1 MASNTTKDMTS
12 GSTMKLILG
21 FAVPLLMGMLFQ
33 QVYSLVDTIIVGRFL
48 GVSALAA
55 VGATGS
61 INFLIVGFCQGICNG
76 FALPVAQR
84 FGAKD
89 YDGLRK
95 YVGNSAVLTIIF
107 GGAIT
112 LITVI
117 ACRPI
122 LELMQT
128 PADIIDL
135 SYHYIVVIFAG
146 IPAIMLYNILSAYLR
161 SLGDSI
167 TPVIFLV
174 LSAGLNIGLDLLFIV
189 TFHWGVFGAAFA
201 TVLSQAVSGI
211 LCLILIIKKFDLLHL
226 KREDWKLDWGY
237 SRYLLIMGLPMGL
250 QYSITAIGSVILQ
263 ASVNTLGSTAVASMT
278 AGSRISMF
286 VVCPFDALGSTMA
299 TFGGQNVGAGRLD
312 RLGRGLRSAV
322 ILGAIYS
329 ALILVIL
336 IFFGRD
342 LILLFVSAKE
352 AAVIAQAKQFLV
364 TNAAFYLMLAL
375 VNIVRFLIQGMGFS
389 GFAVFA
395 GVFEMVART
404 LVGLVFVPI
413 FGFTAACSAN
423 PLAWIFAD
431 CFLIPAFFHCRKKLQ
446 NAMTRLLCLHILRTL
461 RVLPRCICIH
471 RHLLIPVQTQGQ
483 FPHGEYPLHSPE

>member
-1 MASNTTKDMTS
+1 MASNTTKDMTN

-61 INFLIVGFCQGICNG
+61 INFLIIGFCQGICNG

-95 YVGNSAVLTIIF
+95 YVGNSAVLSIIF

-112 LITVI
+112 LLTVI

-226 KREDWKLDWGY
+226 KREDWKLDWSY

-263 ASVNTLGSTAVASMT
+263 ASVNTLGSAAVASMT
-278 AGSRISMF
+278 AGSKISMF

-329 ALILVIL
+329 ALILVVL
-336 IFFGRD
+336 IFFGRG
-342 LILLFVSAKE
+342 LILLFVSANE

-395 GVFEMVART
+395 GVFEMVARA
-404 LVGLVFVPI
+404 LIGLVFVPI
-413 FGFTAACSAN
+413 FGFTAACFAS
-423 PLAWIFAD
+423 PLAWVFAD

-446 NAMTRLLCLHILRTL
+446 NAMTR
-461 RVLPRCICIH
+461 
-471 RHLLIPVQTQGQ
+471 
-483 FPHGEYPLHSPE
+483 

>member
-1 MASNTTKDMTS
+1 MTS

-95 YVGNSAVLTIIF
+95 YVGNSAVLAIIF

-117 ACRPI
+117 ACCPI

-128 PADIIDL
+128 PSDIIDL
-135 SYHYIVVIFAG
+135 SYNYIVVIFAG

-161 SLGDSI
+161 SLGDSV

-174 LSAGLNIGLDLLFIV
+174 ISAGLNIGLDLLFIV
-189 TFHWGVFGAAFA
+189 TFKWGVFGAAFA

-211 LCLILIIKKFDLLHL
+211 LCLILIIKKFDILHL
-226 KREDWKLDWGY
+226 KRDDWKLDWDY
-237 SRYLLIMGLPMGL
+237 TRYLLIMGLPMGL

-263 ASVNTLGSTAVASMT
+263 SSVNTLGSTAVASMT

-322 ILGAIYS
+322 TLGAIYS
-329 ALILVIL
+329 ALILVVL

-342 LILLFVSAKE
+342 LILLFVNASE
-352 AAVIAQAKQFLV
+352 VTVIAQAKQFLV

-395 GVFEMVART
+395 GVFEMVARA

-413 FGFTAACSAN
+413 FGFIAACFAS

-446 NAMTRLLCLHILRTL
+446 SAMTR
-461 RVLPRCICIH
+461 
-471 RHLLIPVQTQGQ
+471 
-483 FPHGEYPLHSPE
+483 

>member
-1 MASNTTKDMTS
+1 MANNTTKDMTS

-95 YVGNSAVLTIIF
+95 YVGNSAVLAIIF

-128 PADIIDL
+128 PSDIIDL
-135 SYHYIVVIFAG
+135 SYNYIVVIFAG

-161 SLGDSI
+161 SLGDSV

-174 LSAGLNIGLDLLFIV
+174 ISAGLNIGLDLLFIV
-189 TFHWGVFGAAFA
+189 TFKWGVFGAAFA

-211 LCLILIIKKFDLLHL
+211 LCLILIIKKFDILHL
-226 KREDWKLDWGY
+226 KRDDWKLDWDY
-237 SRYLLIMGLPMGL
+237 TRYLLIMGLPMGL

-263 ASVNTLGSTAVASMT
+263 SSVNTLGSTAVASMT

-322 ILGAIYS
+322 TLGAIYS
-329 ALILVIL
+329 ALILVVL

-342 LILLFVSAKE
+342 LILLFVNASE
-352 AAVIAQAKQFLV
+352 VTVIAQAKQFLV

-446 NAMTRLLCLHILRTL
+446 NAMTR
-461 RVLPRCICIH
+461 
-471 RHLLIPVQTQGQ
+471 
-483 FPHGEYPLHSPE
+483 

>member
-174 LSAGLNIGLDLLFIV
+174 LSAGLNIGLDLLFIL

-329 ALILVIL
+329 ALILVVL

-446 NAMTRLLCLHILRTL
+446 NAMTR
-461 RVLPRCICIH
+461 
-471 RHLLIPVQTQGQ
+471 
-483 FPHGEYPLHSPE
+483 

>member
-21 FAVPLLMGMLFQ
+21 FALPLLMGMLFQ

-89 YDGLRK
+89 YNGLRK
-95 YVGNSAVLTIIF
+95 YVGNSAVLSIIF

-446 NAMTRLLCLHILRTL
+446 NAMTR
-461 RVLPRCICIH
+461 
-471 RHLLIPVQTQGQ
+471 
-483 FPHGEYPLHSPE
+483 

>member
-95 YVGNSAVLTIIF
+95 YVGNSAVLSIIF

-413 FGFTAACSAN
+413 FEFTAACSAN

-446 NAMTRLLCLHILRTL
+446 NAMTR
-461 RVLPRCICIH
+461 
-471 RHLLIPVQTQGQ
+471 
-483 FPHGEYPLHSPE
+483 

>member
-61 INFLIVGFCQGICNG
+61 INFLIIGFCQGICNG

-95 YVGNSAVLTIIF
+95 YVGNSAVLSIIF

-211 LCLILIIKKFDLLHL
+211 LCLILIIKKFDILHL
-226 KREDWKLDWGY
+226 AHDDWRLDWRY
-237 SRYLLIMGLPMGL
+237 SKYLLIMGLPMGL

-263 ASVNTLGSTAVASMT
+263 ASVNTLGSAAVASMT
-278 AGSRISMF
+278 AGSKISMF

-329 ALILVIL
+329 ALILVVL
-336 IFFGRD
+336 IFFGRG
-342 LILLFVSAKE
+342 LILLFVSANE

-395 GVFEMVART
+395 GVFEMIARA
-404 LVGLVFVPI
+404 LIGLVFVPI
-413 FGFTAACSAN
+413 FGFTAACFAS

-446 NAMTRLLCLHILRTL
+446 NAMTR
-461 RVLPRCICIH
+461 
-471 RHLLIPVQTQGQ
+471 
-483 FPHGEYPLHSPE
+483 

>member
-95 YVGNSAVLTIIF
+95 YVGNSAVLSIIF

-278 AGSRISMF
+278 AGSKISMF

-329 ALILVIL
+329 ALILVVL

-413 FGFTAACSAN
+413 FGFTAACSAS

-446 NAMTRLLCLHILRTL
+446 NAMTR
-461 RVLPRCICIH
+461 
-471 RHLLIPVQTQGQ
+471 
-483 FPHGEYPLHSPE
+483 

>member
-33 QVYSLVDTIIVGRFL
+33 QVYGLVDTIIVGRFL

-61 INFLIVGFCQGICNG
+61 INFLIIGFCQGICNG

-95 YVGNSAVLTIIF
+95 YVGNSAVLSILF
-107 GGAIT
+107 GGTIT
-112 LITVI
+112 LVTVI

-128 PADIIDL
+128 PSDIIDL
-135 SYHYIVVIFAG
+135 SYNYIVVIFAG

-174 LSAGLNIGLDLLFIV
+174 LSAVLNIGLDLLFIV
-189 TFHWGVFGAAFA
+189 TFKWGVFGAAFA

-211 LCLILIIKKFDLLHL
+211 LCLLLIIKKFDILHL
-226 KREDWKLDWGY
+226 SRDDWRLDWNY
-237 SRYLLIMGLPMGL
+237 SKYLLIMGLPMGL

-278 AGSRISMF
+278 AGSKISLF
-286 VVCPFDALGSTMA
+286 VMCPFDALGSTMA
-299 TFGGQNVGAGRLD
+299 TFGGQNVGAGKLD
-312 RLGRGLRSAV
+312 RLGSGLRSAV
-322 ILGAIYS
+322 ILGAVYS
-329 ALILVIL
+329 TLILVVL
-336 IFFGRD
+336 IFFGRG
-342 LILLFVSAKE
+342 LILLFVSASE
-352 AAVIAQAKQFLV
+352 VTVIAQAKQFLV

-395 GVFEMVART
+395 GVFEMVARA

-413 FGFTAACSAN
+413 FGFTAACFAS

-446 NAMTRLLCLHILRTL
+446 KSMTR
-461 RVLPRCICIH
+461 
-471 RHLLIPVQTQGQ
+471 
-483 FPHGEYPLHSPE
+483 

>member
-89 YDGLRK
+89 YNGLRK
-95 YVGNSAVLTIIF
+95 YVGNSAVLSIIF

-201 TVLSQAVSGI
+201 TILSQAVSGI

-278 AGSRISMF
+278 AGSKISMF

-329 ALILVIL
+329 ALILVVL

-446 NAMTRLLCLHILRTL
+446 NAMTR
-461 RVLPRCICIH
+461 
-471 RHLLIPVQTQGQ
+471 
-483 FPHGEYPLHSPE
+483 

>member
-1 MASNTTKDMTS
+1 MANNTTKDMTS

-61 INFLIVGFCQGICNG
+61 INFLIIGFCQGICNG

-95 YVGNSAVLTIIF
+95 YVGNSAVLAIIF

-128 PADIIDL
+128 PSDIIDL
-135 SYHYIVVIFAG
+135 SYNYIVVIFAG

-161 SLGDSI
+161 SLGDSV

-174 LSAGLNIGLDLLFIV
+174 ISAGLNIGLDLLFIV
-189 TFHWGVFGAAFA
+189 TFKWGVFGAAFA

-211 LCLILIIKKFDLLHL
+211 LCLILIIKKFDILHL
-226 KREDWKLDWGY
+226 KRDDWKLDWDY
-237 SRYLLIMGLPMGL
+237 TRYLLIMGLPMGL

-263 ASVNTLGSTAVASMT
+263 SSVNTLGSTAVASMT

-322 ILGAIYS
+322 TLGAIYS
-329 ALILVIL
+329 ALILVVL

-342 LILLFVSAKE
+342 LILLFVNASE
-352 AAVIAQAKQFLV
+352 VTVIAQAKQFLV

-395 GVFEMVART
+395 GVFEMVARA

-413 FGFTAACSAN
+413 FGFIAACFAS

-446 NAMTRLLCLHILRTL
+446 SAMTR
-461 RVLPRCICIH
+461 
-471 RHLLIPVQTQGQ
+471 
-483 FPHGEYPLHSPE
+483 

>member
-61 INFLIVGFCQGICNG
+61 INFLIIGFCQGICNG

-95 YVGNSAVLTIIF
+95 YVGNSAVLSIIF

-112 LITVI
+112 LITVST
-117 ACRPI
+117 CRPI

-128 PADIIDL
+128 PADIIDM

-146 IPAIMLYNILSAYLR
+146 IPAIILYNILSAYLR

-211 LCLILIIKKFDLLHL
+211 LCLILIIKKFDILHL
-226 KREDWKLDWGY
+226 AHDDWRLDWRY
-237 SRYLLIMGLPMGL
+237 SKYLLIMGLPMGL

-263 ASVNTLGSTAVASMT
+263 ASVNTLGSAAVASMT
-278 AGSRISMF
+278 AGSKISMF
-286 VVCPFDALGSTMA
+286 VMCPFDALGSTMA

-336 IFFGRD
+336 IFFGRG
-342 LILLFVSAKE
+342 LILLFVSANE

-395 GVFEMVART
+395 GVFEMVARA

-413 FGFTAACSAN
+413 FGFTAACFAS
-423 PLAWIFAD
+423 PLAWVFAD

-446 NAMTRLLCLHILRTL
+446 NAMTR
-461 RVLPRCICIH
+461 
-471 RHLLIPVQTQGQ
+471 
-483 FPHGEYPLHSPE
+483 

>member
-1 MASNTTKDMTS
+1 MTS

-76 FALPVAQR
+76 FAQR

-89 YDGLRK
+89 YDGLRN
-95 YVGNSAVLTIIF
+95 YVGNSAVLAIIF

-128 PADIIDL
+128 PSDIIDL
-135 SYHYIVVIFAG
+135 SYNYIVVIFAG

-161 SLGDSI
+161 SLGDSV

-174 LSAGLNIGLDLLFIV
+174 ISAGLNIGLDLLFIV
-189 TFHWGVFGAAFA
+189 TFKWGVFGAAFA

-211 LCLILIIKKFDLLHL
+211 LCLILIIKKFDILHL
-226 KREDWKLDWGY
+226 KRDDWKLDWDY
-237 SRYLLIMGLPMGL
+237 TRYLLIMGLPMGL

-263 ASVNTLGSTAVASMT
+263 SSVNTLGSTAVASMT

-322 ILGAIYS
+322 TLGAIYS
-329 ALILVIL
+329 ALILVVL

-342 LILLFVSAKE
+342 LILLFVNASE
-352 AAVIAQAKQFLV
+352 VTVIAQAKQFLV

-395 GVFEMVART
+395 GVFEMVARA

-413 FGFTAACSAN
+413 FGFIAACFAS

-446 NAMTRLLCLHILRTL
+446 SAMTR
-461 RVLPRCICIH
+461 
-471 RHLLIPVQTQGQ
+471 
-483 FPHGEYPLHSPE
+483 

>member
-1 MASNTTKDMTS
+1 MTS

-95 YVGNSAVLTIIF
+95 YVGNSAVLAIIF

-128 PADIIDL
+128 PSDIIDL
-135 SYHYIVVIFAG
+135 SYNYIVVIFAG

-161 SLGDSI
+161 SLGDSV

-174 LSAGLNIGLDLLFIV
+174 ISAGLNIGLDLLFIV
-189 TFHWGVFGAAFA
+189 TFKWGVFGAAFA

-211 LCLILIIKKFDLLHL
+211 LCLILIIKKFDILHL
-226 KREDWKLDWGY
+226 KRDDWKLDWDY
-237 SRYLLIMGLPMGL
+237 TRYLLIMGLPMGL

-263 ASVNTLGSTAVASMT
+263 SSVNTLGSTAVASMT

-286 VVCPFDALGSTMA
+286 VVCPFDAFGSTMA

-322 ILGAIYS
+322 TLGAIYS
-329 ALILVIL
+329 ALILVVL

-342 LILLFVSAKE
+342 LILLFVNASE
-352 AAVIAQAKQFLV
+352 VTVIAQAKQFLV

-395 GVFEMVART
+395 GVFEMVARA

-413 FGFTAACSAN
+413 FGFIAACFAS

-446 NAMTRLLCLHILRTL
+446 SAMTR
-461 RVLPRCICIH
+461 
-471 RHLLIPVQTQGQ
+471 
-483 FPHGEYPLHSPE
+483 

>member
-1 MASNTTKDMTS
+1 MTS

-61 INFLIVGFCQGICNG
+61 INFLIIGFCQGICNG

-95 YVGNSAVLTIIF
+95 YVGNSAVLAVLF

-122 LELMQT
+122 LQLMQT
-128 PADIIDL
+128 PSDIIDL
-135 SYHYIVVIFAG
+135 SYNYIVVIFAG

-161 SLGDSI
+161 SLGDSV

-174 LSAGLNIGLDLLFIV
+174 ISAGLNIGLDLLFIV
-189 TFHWGVFGAAFA
+189 TFKWGVFGAAFA

-211 LCLILIIKKFDLLHL
+211 LCLILIIKKFDILHL
-226 KREDWKLDWGY
+226 KRDDWKLDWDY
-237 SRYLLIMGLPMGL
+237 TRYLLIMGLPMGL

-263 ASVNTLGSTAVASMT
+263 SSVNTLGSTAVASMT

-322 ILGAIYS
+322 TLGAIYS
-329 ALILVIL
+329 ALILVVL

-342 LILLFVSAKE
+342 LILLFVNASE
-352 AAVIAQAKQFLV
+352 VTVIAQAKQFLV

-395 GVFEMVART
+395 GVFEMVARA

-413 FGFTAACSAN
+413 FGFIAACFAS

-446 NAMTRLLCLHILRTL
+446 SAMTR
-461 RVLPRCICIH
+461 
-471 RHLLIPVQTQGQ
+471 
-483 FPHGEYPLHSPE
+483 

>member
-1 MASNTTKDMTS
+1 MANNTTKDMTS

-89 YDGLRK
+89 YGGLRK
-95 YVGNSAVLTIIF
+95 YVGNSAVLAVLF

-122 LELMQT
+122 LQLMQT
-128 PADIIDL
+128 PSDIIDL
-135 SYHYIVVIFAG
+135 SYNYIVVIFAG

-161 SLGDSI
+161 SLGDSV

-174 LSAGLNIGLDLLFIV
+174 ISAGLNIGLDLLFIV
-189 TFHWGVFGAAFA
+189 TFKWGVFGAAFA

-211 LCLILIIKKFDLLHL
+211 LCLILIIKKFDILHL
-226 KREDWKLDWGY
+226 KRDDWKLDWDY
-237 SRYLLIMGLPMGL
+237 TRYLLIMGLPMGL

-263 ASVNTLGSTAVASMT
+263 SSVNTLGSTAVASMT

-322 ILGAIYS
+322 TLGAIYS
-329 ALILVIL
+329 ALILVVL

-342 LILLFVSAKE
+342 LILLFVNASE
-352 AAVIAQAKQFLV
+352 VTVIAQAKQFLV

-395 GVFEMVART
+395 GVFEMVARA
-404 LVGLVFVPI
+404 LVGLVFVPT
-413 FGFTAACSAN
+413 FGFIAACFAS

-446 NAMTRLLCLHILRTL
+446 SAMTR
-461 RVLPRCICIH
+461 
-471 RHLLIPVQTQGQ
+471 
-483 FPHGEYPLHSPE
+483 

>member
-89 YDGLRK
+89 YNGLRK
-95 YVGNSAVLTIIF
+95 YVGNSAVLSIIF

-322 ILGAIYS
+322 ILGAVYS
-329 ALILVIL
+329 ALILVVL

-413 FGFTAACSAN
+413 FGFTAACSAT

-446 NAMTRLLCLHILRTL
+446 NAMTR
-461 RVLPRCICIH
+461 
-471 RHLLIPVQTQGQ
+471 
-483 FPHGEYPLHSPE
+483 

>member
-1 MASNTTKDMTS
+1 MANNTTKDMTS

-89 YDGLRK
+89 YGGLRK
-95 YVGNSAVLTIIF
+95 YVGNSAVLAIIF

-128 PADIIDL
+128 PSDIINL
-135 SYHYIVVIFAG
+135 SYNYIVVIFAG

-161 SLGDSI
+161 SLGDSV

-174 LSAGLNIGLDLLFIV
+174 ISAGLNIGLDLLFIV
-189 TFHWGVFGAAFA
+189 TFKWGVFGAAFA

-211 LCLILIIKKFDLLHL
+211 LCLILIIKKFDILHL
-226 KREDWKLDWGY
+226 KRDDWKLDWDY
-237 SRYLLIMGLPMGL
+237 ARYLLIIGLPMGL

-263 ASVNTLGSTAVASMT
+263 SSVNTLGSTAVASMT

-322 ILGAIYS
+322 TLGAIYS
-329 ALILVIL
+329 ALILVVL

-342 LILLFVSAKE
+342 LILLFVNASE
-352 AAVIAQAKQFLV
+352 VTVIAQAKQFLV

-395 GVFEMVART
+395 GVFEMVARA

-413 FGFTAACSAN
+413 FGFIAACFAS

-446 NAMTRLLCLHILRTL
+446 SAMTR
-461 RVLPRCICIH
+461 
-471 RHLLIPVQTQGQ
+471 
-483 FPHGEYPLHSPE
+483 

>member
-1 MASNTTKDMTS
+1 MTS

-89 YDGLRK
+89 YGGLRK
-95 YVGNSAVLTIIF
+95 YVGNSAVLAIIF

-128 PADIIDL
+128 PSDIIDL
-135 SYHYIVVIFAG
+135 SYNYIVVIFAG

-161 SLGDSI
+161 SLGDSV

-174 LSAGLNIGLDLLFIV
+174 ISAGLNIGLDLLFIV
-189 TFHWGVFGAAFA
+189 TFKWGVFGAAFA
-201 TVLSQAVSGI
+201 TVLSQVVSGI
-211 LCLILIIKKFDLLHL
+211 LCLILIIKKFDILHL
-226 KREDWKLDWGY
+226 KRDDWKLDWDY
-237 SRYLLIMGLPMGL
+237 TRYLLIMGLPMGL

-263 ASVNTLGSTAVASMT
+263 SSVNTLGSTAVASMT

-322 ILGAIYS
+322 TLGAIYS
-329 ALILVIL
+329 ALILVVL

-342 LILLFVSAKE
+342 LILLFVNASE
-352 AAVIAQAKQFLV
+352 VTVIAQAKQFLV

-395 GVFEMVART
+395 GVFEMVARA

-413 FGFTAACSAN
+413 FGFIAACFAS

-446 NAMTRLLCLHILRTL
+446 SAMTR
-461 RVLPRCICIH
+461 
-471 RHLLIPVQTQGQ
+471 
-483 FPHGEYPLHSPE
+483 

>member
-89 YDGLRK
+89 YNGLRK
-95 YVGNSAVLTIIF
+95 YVGNSAVLSIIF

-189 TFHWGVFGAAFA
+189 TFHRGVFGAAFA

-329 ALILVIL
+329 ALILVVL
-336 IFFGRD
+336 IFFGRN

-446 NAMTRLLCLHILRTL
+446 NAMTR
-461 RVLPRCICIH
+461 
-471 RHLLIPVQTQGQ
+471 
-483 FPHGEYPLHSPE
+483 

>member
-211 LCLILIIKKFDLLHL
+211 LCLILIIKRFDLLHL

-329 ALILVIL
+329 ALILVVL

-446 NAMTRLLCLHILRTL
+446 NAMTR
-461 RVLPRCICIH
+461 
-471 RHLLIPVQTQGQ
+471 
-483 FPHGEYPLHSPE
+483 

>member
-1 MASNTTKDMTS
+1 MTR

-61 INFLIVGFCQGICNG
+61 INFLIIGFCQGICNG

-95 YVGNSAVLTIIF
+95 YVGNSAVLAIIF

-128 PADIIDL
+128 PSDIIDL
-135 SYHYIVVIFAG
+135 SYNYIVVIFAG

-161 SLGDSI
+161 SLGDSV

-174 LSAGLNIGLDLLFIV
+174 ISAGLNIGLDLLFIV
-189 TFHWGVFGAAFA
+189 TFKWGVFGAAFA

-211 LCLILIIKKFDLLHL
+211 LCLILIIKKFDILRL
-226 KREDWKLDWGY
+226 KRDDWKLDWDY
-237 SRYLLIMGLPMGL
+237 TRYLLIMGLPMGL

-263 ASVNTLGSTAVASMT
+263 SSVNTLGSTAVASMT

-329 ALILVIL
+329 ALILVVL

-446 NAMTRLLCLHILRTL
+446 NAMTR
-461 RVLPRCICIH
+461 
-471 RHLLIPVQTQGQ
+471 
-483 FPHGEYPLHSPE
+483 